1 MKCNPNESLKTF
13 IGMEHYLTE
22 AELREIASCCL
33 LGLDTLQDKGI
44 LHGVRI
50 YERIECIGCETRE
63 SVLFRVGCGET
74 GLLWLD
80 NASRMLFAFGGSLR
94 CIPFPFP
101 RDIQGEVH
109 CKERS
114 VVVWYYVD

>member
-50 YERIECIGCETRE
+50 YGRIECIGCETRE
-63 SVLFRVGCGET
+63 SVLFRVGCGEA

-80 NASRMLFAFGGSLR
+80 NASRMLFTFGGSLR

-101 RDIQGEVH
+101 RDVQGEVH

-114 VVVWYYVD
+114 VVVWYHVD